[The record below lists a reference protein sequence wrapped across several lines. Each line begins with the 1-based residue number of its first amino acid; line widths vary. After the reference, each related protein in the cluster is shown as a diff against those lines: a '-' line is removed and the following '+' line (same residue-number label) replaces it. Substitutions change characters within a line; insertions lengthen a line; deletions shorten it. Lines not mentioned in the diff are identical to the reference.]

1 MEYDD
6 AISEDNENTLKG
18 LDDRASF
25 FLSQSRTRQSKRQS
39 DGKHSLVSKSDT
51 LKGTSG
57 VIEIDSKYFSS
68 NAQIEVFENNKKN
81 PDVLANELER
91 ASKML
96 VSAQQIENNSID
108 SSQQIDKNFQKER
121 EYNYE
126 DENENSSFGQSE
138 FSDPQQYILFLKE
151 KYEKKMQEMA
161 TRIEELETEKDLAE
175 EEKMAIEEDKFTTE
189 AKVEQLERQVADLMR
204 QLEEH
209 HKETQFKLHASNEKI
224 AELKE
229 KTKELREENLI
240 LQQERDIFDEEKKEL
255 TNQLEELSNKINDL
269 EGKNIKLRHTVEHLE
284 SRNTKLEAEMLE
296 ANDRATK
303 KISSLMDEV
312 GQLGEQLAMARGQG
326 EEWIEEYQRE
336 QKRIESRLRDLG
348 EQLRNAERQQ
358 LFLENQRNSR
368 SSRRDEL
375 TLEIEKLSASV
386 EDLSRNLERKNK
398 ELISLNSRYKTKK
411 DELAQQHNKI
421 HEDIKQIEDI
431 NEKLRDDLEVI
442 TKERDQLENQMET
455 TETQANDLIK
465 KVEELEEHKSNL
477 TAQIEH
483 LGAEIANIEDYR
495 SYLQNPSSLNNELSD
510 TRLLREEI
518 SRLRDE
524 NKKLSNDK
532 KRLDDEKSRLEIHL
546 TEMADM
552 AQKSSDQ
559 STENAQRNQDV
570 TMLETVKE
578 MEERMT
584 EFENEIVGLRA
595 ERASLVAQLAAQ
607 ENQISLLHNLRMAL
621 DHAKKQ
627 LLSRENEIQELKSRI
642 ELNEL
647 NMKSKTLHERL
658 LDELNA
664 KLDEAHV
671 EIGKLRYQLTEAA
684 QRAQDDIRD
693 AKITELEFQKSELEK
708 ILRIREELLMKE
720 QNKSRSRYFSNE
732 NTRGEIIEGI
742 SGLLSNTSNSVDKL
756 TNLSFSHEIT
766 WLSAAEIS
774 FHGSTPA
781 RNNVK
786 IKSLQP
792 DFQSLKAQV
801 DDLNQRLETKNIDLE
816 KAISAGRGLTLT
828 LEEAQKKM
836 REMED
841 LMQDSEKSMVIL
853 QQELIRKQKYNEEL
867 EQQLKE
873 LKCLQQGG
881 VIEMEGIDVQSNNIV
896 SIHHNTKSN
905 QSMTIEKELET
916 TLQKNMQTVEYL
928 GHLVKVVS
936 QQNNFLRASNNKVDT
951 TTSPI
956 RGSDSMK
963 NVQTLLEG
971 LSQQASQMQKMMED
985 NGNILKRLASTALSD
1000 SSTKKQ
1006 KRQSTRLSSISR
1018 NAPNLKQIDDTIEI
1032 KREDLQ
1038 AIVQAGNDLFKHPA
1052 QFMSRI
1058 DNFASTVLD
1067 NEVRSIESRDL
1078 YQLIGELAPN
1088 LETTAKKIET
1098 LTGSLQKVL
1107 REFKRNSESV
1117 KENVAAHQS
1126 EKFNILITS
1135 VHELTA
1141 NNMHLAMQMK
1151 QLASAL
1157 IPSQR
1162 TDENSFIKIPSLV
1175 SNLLTDEPNDQ
1186 NEVEKLRKLVA
1197 TQSQLISDYEA
1208 TIELFKRSEQDAQ
1221 SLRAALSAITDI
1233 DLKGAENNNNQLQ
1246 SQIQEFRNLWLQESD
1261 ANKSLKLVM
1270 KEMKASANKE
1280 ETKLRKE
1287 IELLTSQIANL
1298 SEKLQTFK
1306 LRAEKFEQKFREKE
1320 EALKN
1325 HTEIEKKLRQERDA
1339 MINGHARELETL
1351 KHHWDKERAMLTEST
1366 TKTKTQQLATIE
1378 GNHKELENTWKQ
1390 EKETLTKKLRAQ
1402 KESFERENKS
1412 LQKEIEKLNSK
1423 LKDFEIEI
1431 QSITANKRQLTL
1443 EKASLIKEK
1452 SELQQQLD
1460 NFYKESERYR
1470 KKNSSVAELENRMR
1484 RLQKEKDVNAER
1496 ATQKIADLQKELQDT
1511 VDKVSKL
1518 TKEKSALTKDKS
1530 ELNRKYMIADEMKD
1544 SLEAE
1549 VRANKEHMKA
1559 LEVEIQNLT
1568 DQLQSERRDHQSK
1581 NEQLSR
1587 YEDELQAQER
1597 LREEV
1602 EQLQDTLSHERNQHQ
1617 IQISKFESLLNQRRS
1632 TSDSSEE
1639 VKKLNCELS
1648 AANSR
1653 IKEIQESAHT
1663 AINSLEEEIKITKQQ
1678 LVLIQRGQTNN
1689 HLRAQDSAIAL
1700 IDKSEIQKF
1709 QLELNKERKRHAEE
1723 RSLLIKEVRYQKAKW
1738 VRESGF
1744 RADLSYQKKFI
1755 LLLLGGLESCAV
1767 TAIIAIQRMR
1777 ILKNS
1782 WNQTRDLKRLTQ
1794 Q

>member
-1 MEYDD
+1 MEYG
-6 AISEDNENTLKG
+6 EDSENTLKG

-25 FLSQSRTRQSKRQS
+25 SLSQSRTRHSKRQS
-39 DGKHSLVSKSDT
+39 DGRHSLAFKSDT
-51 LKGTSG
+51 SKDNPG

-68 NAQIEVFENNKKN
+68 NSQLEIFEKDKKN

-91 ASKML
+91 ASK
-96 VSAQQIENNSID
+96 I
-108 SSQQIDKNFQKER
+108 
-121 EYNYE
+121 
-126 DENENSSFGQSE
+126 SFEQNE
-138 FSDPQQYILFLKE
+138 FSDPQQYICFLRE
-151 KYEKKMQEMA
+151 KYEKRLQEMA

-175 EEKMAIEEDKFTTE
+175 EEKMAIEEDNFTTE
-189 AKVEQLERQVADLMR
+189 AKVEQLERQVADLVC
-204 QLEEH
+204 QLEKH
-209 HKETQFKLHASNEKI
+209 HKETKFKLHASNEKI
-224 AELKE
+224 TELKG
-229 KTKELREENLI
+229 KTKELREENSI
-240 LQQERDIFDEEKKEL
+240 LQQERDIFEEEKKEL
-255 TNQLEELSNKINDL
+255 TKQLEELNNKINDL
-269 EGKNIKLRHTVEHLE
+269 EGKNIKLRHTVERLE

-296 ANDRATK
+296 ANDRASK

-312 GQLGEQLAMARGQG
+312 GQLGEQLAMSRGQG

-336 QKRIESRLRDLG
+336 QKRIEPRLRDLG
-348 EQLRNAERQQ
+348 EQLRNAEKQQ

-368 SSRRDEL
+368 SSRKDEL
-375 TLEIEKLSASV
+375 TLEIEKLSTSV
-386 EDLSRNLERKNK
+386 EDLSHNLEKKNK
-398 ELISLNSRYKTKK
+398 ELISLNSRYETKK
-411 DELAQQHNKI
+411 NELTQQHKKI

-431 NEKLRDDLEVI
+431 NENIRDDLEVI
-442 TKERDQLENQMET
+442 TKERDLLENQMET
-455 TETQANDLIK
+455 AEAQANDLIK
-465 KVEELEEHKSNL
+465 KVEDLEEHKSNL
-477 TAQIEH
+477 TAQIEQ
-483 LGAEIANIEDYR
+483 LEAEIGDIEDYR
-495 SYLQNPSSLNNELSD
+495 SNPSNSNNNA
-510 TRLLREEI
+510 RLLREEV

-524 NKKLSNDK
+524 NNKLIKDK

-559 STENAQRNQDV
+559 STDNAQHNQDV
-570 TMLETVKE
+570 MLGTVEE
-578 MEERMT
+578 MEERMI

-595 ERASLVAQLAAQ
+595 ERASLVAQLATQ
-607 ENQISLLHNLRMAL
+607 DNQLSLLHNL
-621 DHAKKQ
+621 
-627 LLSRENEIQELKSRI
+627 LSSSTISSSGSNIAVI
-642 ELNEL
+642 E
-647 NMKSKTLHERL
+647 HERL

-708 ILRIREELLMKE
+708 ILRIREEELMKE
-720 QNKSRSRYFSNE
+720 QNKSRSRYLSIHTDE
-732 NTRGEIIEGI
+732 NTRGEIVEGI
-742 SGLLSNTSNSVDKL
+742 SGLLSNTSNSVDKF

-766 WLSAAEIS
+766 WMSAADIS

-786 IKSLQP
+786 IRSLQL
-792 DFQSLKAQV
+792 DFQSLKAQI

-828 LEEAQKKM
+828 LDEAHKKI

-841 LMQDSEKSMVIL
+841 LMQYSEKSMVIL
-853 QQELIRKQKYNEEL
+853 QQELIRKQRRTEEL

-873 LKCLQQGG
+873 LCLQRGG
-881 VIEMEGIDVQSNNIV
+881 VVDMEGIDIQYNNIV
-896 SIHHNTKSN
+896 HNPKSS
-905 QSMTIEKELET
+905 QSMTIEKELEE

-928 GHLVKVVS
+928 DHLVKVVS
-936 QQNNFLRASNNKVDT
+936 QQNNFLRTSNNNVDAA
-951 TTSPI
+951 TSPI
-956 RGSDSMK
+956 RGTDSMK
-963 NVQTLLEG
+963 NVQALLEG

-985 NGNILKRLASTALSD
+985 NGNILKRLASTALTD
-1000 SSTKKQ
+1000 SSSKKQ
-1006 KRQSTRLSSISR
+1006 KRQSTRLSSIPRSAS
-1018 NAPNLKQIDDTIEI
+1018 NSKQIDDTIEI

-1058 DNFASTVLD
+1058 DNLASTVLD
-1067 NEVRSIESRDL
+1067 NEVRSTESRDL
-1078 YQLIGELAPN
+1078 YQLIRDLTPN
-1088 LETTAKKIET
+1088 LENTARKIEI

-1126 EKFNILITS
+1126 EKFNSLITS

-1157 IPSQR
+1157 IPTQK
-1162 TDENSFIKIPSLV
+1162 TDESSFIKIPSLI
-1175 SNLLTDEPNDQ
+1175 SPIMTNDPKDQ

-1197 TQSQLISDYEA
+1197 TQSQLINDYEA
-1208 TIELFKRSEQDAQ
+1208 TIELFQRSEQDAQ
-1221 SLRAALSAITDI
+1221 SLRAALSAMSDI
-1233 DLKGAENNNNQLQ
+1233 DLKDKGAENNNKQLQ
-1246 SQIQEFRNLWLQESD
+1246 SQLQEFRNLWIQESD

-1287 IELLTSQIANL
+1287 VEVLTSQITSL

-1306 LRAEKFEQKFREKE
+1306 LRAEKFEQKFRETE
-1320 EALKN
+1320 AALKN
-1325 HTEIEKKLRQERDA
+1325 LTEIEKNLRQERDT
-1339 MINGHARELETL
+1339 MKNGHARELETL
-1351 KHHWDKERAMLTEST
+1351 KHLWDKERAMLTEST
-1366 TKTKTQQLATIE
+1366 TKNKSQKLAAIE
-1378 GNHKELENTWKQ
+1378 GNHKELESTWKQ
-1390 EKETLTKKLRAQ
+1390 EKESLTKKLRTQ
-1402 KESFERENKS
+1402 KESYEREIKS
-1412 LQKEIEKLNSK
+1412 LQKEVEKLNSK
-1423 LKDFEIEI
+1423 IQDFEIEI
-1431 QSITANKRQLTL
+1431 QSITANKKLLTL
-1443 EKASLIKEK
+1443 EKASLAKEK

-1460 NFYKESERYR
+1460 NFQKESERYR
-1470 KKNSSVAELENRMR
+1470 KKNSSVVELENRMR

-1496 ATQKIADLQKELQDT
+1496 AAQKIADLQKELQDT
-1511 VDKVSKL
+1511 IDKVSKL
-1518 TKEKSALTKDKS
+1518 TKEKNALTKDKS

-1597 LREEV
+1597 LREEI

-1617 IQISKFESLLNQRRS
+1617 IQISKFESLLNQRKV

-1639 VKKLNCELS
+1639 VKRLDCELS

-1653 IKEIQESAHT
+1653 IKEIQESAHA
-1663 AINSLEEEIKITKQQ
+1663 AINTLEEEIKNTKQQ

-1689 HLRAQDSAIAL
+1689 HSRAQDSEIQ
-1700 IDKSEIQKF
+1700 SEITQYKQKF
-1709 QLELNKERKRHAEE
+1709 QLELNKERKCHAEE

-1755 LLLLGGLESCAV
+1755 LLLLGGLESCDHATSLLISSLVTFPQFSQPSPLLLKFKSAV

-1782 WNQTRDLKRLTQ
+1782 WNRARDLKRLTQ
-1794 Q
+1794 QQQN